1 MFVRLKEIDT
11 QLQREQKLLFQ
22 KKQELQ
28 ILRAMEKNL
37 VADISGSRVALSN
50 LDNRLSKLDQKALKQ
65 QEYINNQARHPDHR
79 RYISSV
85 LGLLNNLAFEPP
97 YDPRCCSQASLIDC
111 LWCTRFLLLQEF
123 QIQLLEGKMARLSGD
138 VNKEEK
144 QALERQVSELSEAL
158 EEKKKAAAL
167 LAAQLK
173 KLQVKI
179 SWWKAAPS
187 ENCISSSLKLC
198 DLLTLT
204 PV

>member
-1 MFVRLKEIDT
+1 MFLTLANSSVFVRIKEIDT
-11 QLQREQKLLFQ
+11 QLQREHKLLFQ

-28 ILRAMEKNL
+28 ILRAMEKNF

-65 QEYINNQARHPDHR
+65 QEYINNQARHPGHR
-79 RYISSV
+79 RYFSSLLGV
-85 LGLLNNLAFEPP
+85 LNALAFEPP
-97 YDPRCCSQASLIDC
+97 YDPRCCSQASLTYR
-111 LWCTRFLLLQEF
+111 LLCTRFLILQEF
-123 QIQLLEGKMARLSGD
+123 QIQLLEGKMARLSGN

-179 SWWKAAPS
+179 RWWKAAAS
-187 ENCISSSLKLC
+187 ANCISSSLKL
-198 DLLTLT
+198 
-204 PV
+204 